1 MQLTP
6 NESFE
11 HIKESIVQY
20 LETQYRISH
29 PKIFSERGEIL
40 RRDGVVAQQPFIEA
54 TPSFPTA
61 HKLSVLEDMYPDFIP
76 QGISELVQHGIPI
89 DKYDLYT
96 LQEEAIL
103 AAFSE
108 KPSLLVATGTG
119 SGKTEAFLLPIL
131 CDILN
136 EAKFWSAP
144 STRQERGRYDQ
155 TNNIWLQTRQ
165 HETRPAALRSIIL
178 YPMNA
183 LVNDQLSRLRRILAL
198 NDSPEWQRR
207 NLNGNVI
214 HFGKN

>member
-119 SGKTEAFLLPIL
+119 SGKTSFLNVVSNFFPPSQRIISIEDTRELKLP
-131 CDILN
+131 
-136 EAKFWSAP
+136 
-144 STRQERGRYDQ
+144 
-155 TNNIWLQTRQ
+155 
-165 HETRPAALRSIIL
+165 ETLHWV
-178 YPMNA
+178 PM
-183 LVNDQLSRLRRILAL
+183 RLRLTSLTNKSR
-198 NDSPEWQRR
+198 
-207 NLNGNVI
+207 
-214 HFGKN
+214 